1 MENLSNE
8 QLQQYVTPATRIASA
23 RDLVSNPGYVSI
35 VSMASGS
42 TLQQH
47 SKQSDWS
54 ARIKVNFT
62 LTSLHVNV
70 AITDWS
76 D

>member
-42 TLQQH
+42 NYSNTASNLIGQPE
-47 SKQSDWS
+47 
-54 ARIKVNFT
+54 
-62 LTSLHVNV
+62 
-70 AITDWS
+70 
-76 D
+76 

>member
-8 QLQQYVTPATRIASA
+8 QLQQYVAPATRIASA

-42 TLQQH
+42 NYMYSNTASNLIGQ
-47 SKQSDWS
+47 
-54 ARIKVNFT
+54 T
-62 LTSLHVNV
+62 E
-70 AITDWS
+70 
-76 D
+76 